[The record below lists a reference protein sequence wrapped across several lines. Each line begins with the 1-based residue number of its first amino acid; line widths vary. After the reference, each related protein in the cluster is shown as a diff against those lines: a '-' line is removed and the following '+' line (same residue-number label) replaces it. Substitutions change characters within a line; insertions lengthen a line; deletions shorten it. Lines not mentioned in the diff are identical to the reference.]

1 MLNNNNNININEI
14 LIENSVQIGI
24 EILDNLEKQNELL
37 QYSENK
43 LEDAEEI
50 TKQSQ
55 RKVRGM
61 TWWGSIL
68 NFFTFDF
75 YPKKEINK
83 NEKVIKSID
92 LETGQT
98 ENNIDQMLI
107 IANNMNNIL
116 KNNNESI
123 DKIETKI
130 NKLDNDFIILKTKIN
145 NIM

>member
-1 MLNNNNNININEI
+1 MQNNTIINDT

-24 EILDNLEKQNELL
+24 DILNDLEKQNELL
-37 QYSENK
+37 QYSENT
-43 LEDAEEI
+43 LEEAEEI
-50 TKQSQ
+50 TKQSL

-75 YPKKEINK
+75 YQTKEVSKLEKKNDIEI
-83 NEKVIKSID
+83 
-92 LETGQT
+92 G

-107 IANNMNNIL
+107 IANNMNDML
-116 KNNNESI
+116 KNNNKSLDRI
-123 DKIETKI
+123 DKKV
-130 NKLDNDFIILKTKIN
+130 NKLDNDFVTLKTKIN

>member
-1 MLNNNNNININEI
+1 MQNNTIINDT

-24 EILDNLEKQNELL
+24 DILNDLEKQNELL
-37 QYSENK
+37 QYSENT
-43 LEDAEEI
+43 LEEAEEI
-50 TKQSQ
+50 TKQSL

-75 YPKKEINK
+75 YQTKEVSKLEKKNDIEI
-83 NEKVIKSID
+83 
-92 LETGQT
+92 G

-107 IANNMNNIL
+107 IANNMNDML
-116 KNNNESI
+116 KNNNKSLDRI
-123 DKIETKI
+123 DTKV
-130 NKLDNDFIILKTKIN
+130 NKLDNDFVTLKTKIN

>member
-1 MLNNNNNININEI
+1 MQNNTIINDT

-24 EILDNLEKQNELL
+24 NILNDLEKQNELL
-37 QYSENK
+37 QYSENT
-43 LEDAEEI
+43 LEEAEEI
-50 TKQSQ
+50 TKQSL

-75 YPKKEINK
+75 YQTKEVSKLEKKNDIEI
-83 NEKVIKSID
+83 
-92 LETGQT
+92 G

-107 IANNMNNIL
+107 IANNMNDML
-116 KNNNESI
+116 KNNYKSLDRI
-123 DKIETKI
+123 DTKV
-130 NKLDNDFIILKTKIN
+130 NKLDNDFVTLKTKIN